1 MKEGKLVI
9 FSAPSGAGK
18 TTIVRHL
25 LSLGLNFG
33 FSVSATTRKPRG
45 NEQNG
50 KDYHFLSVEDFKNK
64 IAQNEFLEW
73 EEVYP
78 GCFYGT
84 LKSEVERMCKNGQNV
99 LFDVDVVG
107 GSTIKKIY
115 GAKALAVF
123 IQPPSIK
130 DLELRLLERSTDSLE
145 GIRKRVEKAEHEIGY
160 ADLFDLIIVNDKLED
175 ALLEAEEQVKAFLDK
190 TSE

>member
-190 TSE
+190 TTE